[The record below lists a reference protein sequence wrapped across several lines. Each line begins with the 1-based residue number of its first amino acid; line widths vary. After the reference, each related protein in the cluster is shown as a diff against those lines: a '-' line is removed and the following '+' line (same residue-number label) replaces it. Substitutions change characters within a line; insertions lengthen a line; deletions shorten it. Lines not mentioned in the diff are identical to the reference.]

1 VTKIETPA
9 DLDALRQDI
18 LNKRDPEAQFVRVC
32 CTTGCRAG
40 GALKIVEELEKELA
54 GAGLQGKIQIKKTG
68 CRGFCENGPVMV
80 IEPDDV
86 FYNNVRPEDVP
97 DIVSETLVDG
107 RFVRR
112 LLYKDVETK
121 SKIIK
126 EKDIPFFG
134 KQVRNVF
141 AYLGK
146 IDPTQIDEY
155 IAEGGYTALC
165 KALTTMEPEEII
177 ETIEVSGLRGR
188 GGGGFPTG
196 KKWRSCWEAQGD
208 VRYVIANGDEGDP
221 GAFMDRSLMEGD
233 PHGIVEGMII
243 GAYAIGA
250 SQGFIYVRDEYPIA
264 VEHLSTAIEQ
274 AHSYGLLGKDILGT
288 GFDFTIEISKGAG
301 AFVCGESTALMNSLE
316 GRVGEPRAKYVHTV
330 ESGLWDRPSNLNNV
344 ETWANVPLIINR
356 GAEWYAETGT
366 ANSKGTK
373 IFSLVG
379 KVRNTG
385 LVEVPMG
392 ISLGEIIYD
401 IGGGIRKNKRF
412 KAVQTGGPSGGCIP
426 VNRIDMPVDFDS
438 LKAVGAM
445 MGSGG
450 MIVMDEDTC
459 MVDVAK
465 YFIHFLMYESCGKCV
480 PCREGLKQ
488 MYEILSDICEG
499 HGEEGDLELLERL
512 SSFMSAASLCALG
525 GTAPNPVM
533 STIRYFRDEYE
544 AHILDRE
551 CPAGVCRNPRIIR
564 VLEFL
569 CEAPRKF
576 YEHCVSCPQFDIDCP
591 DLALSREILTGR
603 KKLFFGGKF
612 DAEDSIDVRAF
623 KCVTPL
629 SYFEKSRNT
638 CGRQGRCREEGLLVD
653 LLSGEKDLV
662 YSNTLLRKL

>member
-1 VTKIETPA
+1 
-9 DLDALRQDI
+9 
-18 LNKRDPEAQFVRVC
+18 VC

-40 GALKIVEELEKELA
+40 GALKIVEDFEKELA

-80 IEPDDV
+80 IEPEDV

-208 VRYVIANGDEGDP
+208 LRYVIANGDEGDP

-233 PHGIVEGMII
+233 PHSIVEGMII

-250 SQGFIYVRDEYPIA
+250 SQGFIYVRNEYPIA

-288 GFDFTIEISKGAG
+288 GFDFTIEISRGAG
-301 AFVCGESTALMNSLE
+301 AFVCGESTALMKSTFI
-316 GRVGEPRAKYVHTV
+316 PWRAAY
-330 ESGLWDRPSNLNNV
+330 
-344 ETWANVPLIINR
+344 
-356 GAEWYAETGT
+356 GT
-366 ANSKGTK
+366 
-373 IFSLVG
+373 
-379 KVRNTG
+379 
-385 LVEVPMG
+385 
-392 ISLGEIIYD
+392 D
-401 IGGGIRKNKRF
+401 
-412 KAVQTGGPSGGCIP
+412 
-426 VNRIDMPVDFDS
+426 
-438 LKAVGAM
+438 
-445 MGSGG
+445 
-450 MIVMDEDTC
+450 
-459 MVDVAK
+459 
-465 YFIHFLMYESCGKCV
+465 
-480 PCREGLKQ
+480 
-488 MYEILSDICEG
+488 
-499 HGEEGDLELLERL
+499 
-512 SSFMSAASLCALG
+512 
-525 GTAPNPVM
+525 
-533 STIRYFRDEYE
+533 
-544 AHILDRE
+544 
-551 CPAGVCRNPRIIR
+551 PAI
-564 VLEFL
+564 
-569 CEAPRKF
+569 
-576 YEHCVSCPQFDIDCP
+576 
-591 DLALSREILTGR
+591 
-603 KKLFFGGKF
+603 
-612 DAEDSIDVRAF
+612 
-623 KCVTPL
+623 
-629 SYFEKSRNT
+629 
-638 CGRQGRCREEGLLVD
+638 
-653 LLSGEKDLV
+653 
-662 YSNTLLRKL
+662 